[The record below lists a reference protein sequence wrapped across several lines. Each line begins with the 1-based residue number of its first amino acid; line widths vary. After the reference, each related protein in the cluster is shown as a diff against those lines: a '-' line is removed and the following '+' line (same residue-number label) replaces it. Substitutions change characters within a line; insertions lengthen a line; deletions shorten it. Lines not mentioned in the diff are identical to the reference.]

1 METYRNPIPTVD
13 IIIEI
18 DDGIILINRKNPPY
32 GWAIPGGY
40 VDYGESL
47 EEAAI
52 REAEEETS
60 LKVRSLI
67 QLHTYSD
74 PDRDPRKH
82 TISTVFIAKG
92 EGKPIARDDARDL
105 AIFNEKN
112 LPEPLAFD
120 HSKILKDYFNWK
132 KNVQSVMT
140 K

>member
-18 DDGIILINRKNPPY
+18 NGGIILIERANPPY
-32 GWAIPGGY
+32 GWAIPGGF

-47 EEAAI
+47 EDAAV

-60 LKVRSLI
+60 LKVKSLV

-82 TISTVFIAKG
+82 TISTVFIATG
-92 EGKPIARDDARDL
+92 EGKPKARDDA
-105 AIFNEKN
+105 KN
-112 LPEPLAFD
+112 LGIFTESNLPKPLAFD
-120 HSKILKDYFNWK
+120 HRKILKDYFNWK
-132 KNVQSVMT
+132 NAHSVT
-140 K
+140 TR